1 MLSIKTTLVLCNDPR
16 DDRAKFEAPILLF
29 ASRGANFSR
38 VLGHHSVLRDHDIDR
53 RFTTENLAD
62 PKSKSTTQNSRKLSV
77 SSIEVTGQANVHVS
91 YRRHITYLLEGGH
104 MPSRHTSTDKF
115 PVEET

>member
-38 VLGHHSVLRDHDIDR
+38 VLGHHSVLYSEIM
-53 RFTTENLAD
+53 TLTED
-62 PKSKSTTQNSRKLSV
+62 SRLKIWQIQRASQPLK
-77 SSIEVTGQANVHVS
+77 IPENYQ
-91 YRRHITYLLEGGH
+91 
-104 MPSRHTSTDKF
+104 
-115 PVEET
+115 